1 MRELFKKSI
10 YKTFIKSGGVMII
23 LWGTEIERIKKI
35 QKKNNNSFK
44 HFSLKFNSIV
54 SAKIVSN
61 NYEI

>member
-1 MRELFKKSI
+1 
-10 YKTFIKSGGVMII
+10 MII